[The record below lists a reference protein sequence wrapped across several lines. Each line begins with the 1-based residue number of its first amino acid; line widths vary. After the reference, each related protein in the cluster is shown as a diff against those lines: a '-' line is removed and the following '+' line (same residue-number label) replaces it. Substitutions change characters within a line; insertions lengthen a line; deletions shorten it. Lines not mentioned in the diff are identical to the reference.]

1 MAPLPFRFSAFVLAA
16 AVQASSLLISLP
28 AQAASALAAWKLS
41 SSGELLLRTA
51 AGARLQ
57 AFFEAGD
64 RRRGPRVWID
74 FPGELSRSRSLPGSG
89 PIREI
94 RLGKPSAGET
104 RLVIEFQPGV
114 NLDPSQLKLIG
125 TASNRWKLSFQGLS
139 TTGLRPIGEGN
150 LDRAASGSW
159 GGGLRIQPSRTP
171 VNAAGLPSV
180 PRGKYRV
187 VIDPGHGG
195 PDPGAVGI
203 RGIRESEIVL
213 DISLQVARLLEAKGV
228 QVTMTRTAEVDVDLP
243 PRVSIA
249 NRVGANAFVSIHA
262 NAISM
267 ARPDVNGIETFY
279 YSDRRSARLAAHLQQ
294 QMLNVSP
301 GSPNRGVKRG
311 RFFVIRRTTMPAA
324 LVEMGFVTGNI
335 DSPRLATSAHRQ
347 RLALAIAN
355 GILDYLKGVR

>member
-1 MAPLPFRFSAFVLAA
+1 MPLSNSPRRMVNALLVLKLMAPLPIRFSALVLAA

-150 LDRAASGSW
+150 LNRATSGSW
-159 GGGLRIQPSRTP
+159 AGGLRIQPSRTP

-213 DISLQVARLLEAKGV
+213 DISLQVGPGHH
-228 QVTMTRTAEVDVDLP
+228 D
-243 PRVSIA
+243 A
-249 NRVGANAFVSIHA
+249 NRGSGCGPATPSVHCQSRRCERFRQHSCQRDQHGQAGCEWNRDLLLLRPSFRPLGGPSSATNAECV
-262 NAISM
+262 
-267 ARPDVNGIETFY
+267 P
-279 YSDRRSARLAAHLQQ
+279 
-294 QMLNVSP
+294 
-301 GSPNRGVKRG
+301 
-311 RFFVIRRTTMPAA
+311 
-324 LVEMGFVTGNI
+324 
-335 DSPRLATSAHRQ
+335 
-347 RLALAIAN
+347 
-355 GILDYLKGVR
+355 

>member
-1 MAPLPFRFSAFVLAA
+1 MAPLPFRFSALILAA
-16 AVQASSLLISLP
+16 AVQASPLLISLP
-28 AQAASALAAWKLS
+28 AKAASALAAWKLS

-64 RRRGPRVWID
+64 RSRGPRVWID
-74 FPGELSRSRSLPGSG
+74 FPGELSRSRSLTGSG
-89 PIREI
+89 PVREI

-114 NLDPSQLKLIG
+114 ALDPSQLKLIG

>member
-1 MAPLPFRFSAFVLAA
+1 MATLPFRFSALILAA

-28 AQAASALAAWKLS
+28 AKAASALAAWQFS

-64 RRRGPRVWID
+64 RNRGPRVWID
-74 FPGELSRSRSLPGSG
+74 FPGELSRSRSLRGSG
-89 PIREI
+89 PVREI

-114 NLDPSQLKLIG
+114 DLDPSQLKLIG

-150 LDRAASGSW
+150 LNRASSGSW
-159 GGGLRIQPSRTP
+159 AGGLRIQPSQTP
-171 VNAAGLPSV
+171 VNAAGLPTV
-180 PRGKYRV
+180 TRGKYRV

-249 NRVGANAFVSIHA
+249 NRAGANAFVSIHA

-267 ARPDVNGIETFY
+267 SRPNVNGIETFF
-279 YSDRRSARLAAHLQQ
+279 YSESSARLATHLQQ

-347 RLALAIAN
+347 RLALALAT
-355 GILDYLKGVR
+355 GILDFLKGVR

>member
-1 MAPLPFRFSAFVLAA
+1 M
-16 AVQASSLLISLP
+16 
-28 AQAASALAAWKLS
+28 
-41 SSGELLLRTA
+41 
-51 AGARLQ
+51 
-57 AFFEAGD
+57 
-64 RRRGPRVWID
+64 
-74 FPGELSRSRSLPGSG
+74 
-89 PIREI
+89 
-94 RLGKPSAGET
+94 
-104 RLVIEFQPGV
+104 
-114 NLDPSQLKLIG
+114 
-125 TASNRWKLSFQGLS
+125 
-139 TTGLRPIGEGN
+139 RPIGEGN
-150 LDRAASGSW
+150 LNRASSGSW
-159 GGGLRIQPSRTP
+159 AGGLRIQPSQTP
-171 VNAAGLPSV
+171 VNAAGLPTV
-180 PRGKYRV
+180 TRGKYRV

-249 NRVGANAFVSIHA
+249 NRAGANAFVSIHA

-267 ARPDVNGIETFY
+267 SRPNVNGIETFF
-279 YSDRRSARLAAHLQQ
+279 YSDRRSARLATHLQQ

-335 DSPRLATSAHRQ
+335 DSPRLASSAHRQ
-347 RLALAIAN
+347 RLALAIST
-355 GILDYLKGVR
+355 GILDFLKGVR

>member
-1 MAPLPFRFSAFVLAA
+1 MAPLPFRFSALVLAA

-28 AQAASALAAWKLS
+28 AKAASALAAWKLS

-64 RRRGPRVWID
+64 RSRGPRVWID
-74 FPGELSRSRSLPGSG
+74 FPGELSRSRSLNGSG
-89 PIREI
+89 PVREI

-114 NLDPSQLKLIG
+114 ALDPSQLKLIG

>member
-1 MAPLPFRFSAFVLAA
+1 MAPLPFRFSALVLAA

-228 QVTMTRTAEVDVDLP
+228 QVTMTRTAEVDVYLP

-267 ARPDVNGIETFY
+267 
-279 YSDRRSARLAAHLQQ
+279 
-294 QMLNVSP
+294 P
-301 GSPNRGVKRG
+301 GR
-311 RFFVIRRTTMPAA
+311 M
-324 LVEMGFVTGNI
+324 
-335 DSPRLATSAHRQ
+335 
-347 RLALAIAN
+347 
-355 GILDYLKGVR
+355 

>member
-1 MAPLPFRFSAFVLAA
+1 
-16 AVQASSLLISLP
+16 
-28 AQAASALAAWKLS
+28 
-41 SSGELLLRTA
+41 
-51 AGARLQ
+51 
-57 AFFEAGD
+57 
-64 RRRGPRVWID
+64 
-74 FPGELSRSRSLPGSG
+74 
-89 PIREI
+89 
-94 RLGKPSAGET
+94 
-104 RLVIEFQPGV
+104 
-114 NLDPSQLKLIG
+114 
-125 TASNRWKLSFQGLS
+125 
-139 TTGLRPIGEGN
+139 
-150 LDRAASGSW
+150 
-159 GGGLRIQPSRTP
+159 

-180 PRGKYRV
+180 TRGKYRV

-228 QVTMTRTAEVDVDLP
+228 QVTLTRTAEVDVDLP

-324 LVEMGFVTGNI
+324 LIEMGFVTGNI
-335 DSPRLATSAHRQ
+335 DSPRLASSAHRR